1 MIEDLIKVIEELIKW
16 TNSNSGFLSL
26 LLFIATL
33 LIGLVSGLYSSLT
46 SRSKIKV
53 EILKRPAVCMVEKI
67 EKTHSRASFGVY
79 LKIVNIGYSPVDIDS
94 VFLSFQTQ
102 SKAWSEK
109 LSSTVCKSEFF
120 EVLDGNKLK
129 ILPFL
134 MQMSP
139 NAVAD
144 NSSYLN
150 RGQQKNGIVYFES
163 EPMIDSEL
171 PFHNQEFKIK
181 IKLFLKDTLGK
192 SYLKDGEVFLV
203 QPQVLR
209 ESICSEFG
217 NTKND
222 LKPKGTE
229 SID

>member
-1 MIEDLIKVIEELIKW
+1 VIEELIKW
-16 TNSNSGFLSL
+16 SNSNSGFLSL

-33 LIGLVSGLYSSLT
+33 LIGWFSGIYSSLT

-53 EILKRPAVCMVEKI
+53 EVLKRPAVCMVEKI
-67 EKTHSRASFGVY
+67 DKTNSRASFGIY

-102 SKAWSEK
+102 SKAWSDK

-120 EVLDGNKLK
+120 EILDGNKLK
-129 ILPFL
+129 VLPFL
-134 MQMSP
+134 TQRIP
-139 NAVAD
+139 GAVGD

-150 RGQQKNGIVYFES
+150 RGQQKVGIVYFES
-163 EPMIDSEL
+163 DPLINSEL
-171 PFHNQEFKIK
+171 PFNNRESKIK
-181 IKLFLKDTLGK
+181 VKLYLVDTLGK

-209 ESICSEFG
+209 KSICSEFG
-217 NTKND
+217 NTKKN
-222 LKPKGTE
+222 L
-229 SID
+229 